1 MTEAFTKVAGAGSST
16 DGLMSKLK
24 AQLDTYAST
33 SGTKGILINKAGSKY
48 SPVSLLD
55 NSLKDQ
61 MDEYDTQ
68 IEKWQDKLSDKVD
81 YYTRQFS
88 RLEQLIMQMNS
99 QSSSI
104 MSMMGG
110 TSS

>member
-1 MTEAFTKVAGAGSST
+1 
-16 DGLMSKLK
+16 
-24 AQLDTYAST
+24 
-33 SGTKGILINKAGSKY
+33 
-48 SPVSLLD
+48 
-55 NSLKDQ
+55 